1 MRAQQANVHYVVIG
15 SWPSLAF
22 SEGGAFWLDQI
33 RSQLRGADADVFAE
47 WSDIIEKKSKEMCND
62 QDGARIIFRGVI
74 DGDRF
79 TLDVDASDSDAVL
92 CLLRAIQS
100 NLDPMPSIPKRFY
113 AALMEALVIQAE
125 KSGKLDSPWN
135 FDVDGASPSTTSK
148 MRRSKLH
155 HPTNEAEYEPPGQD
169 Y

>member
-1 MRAQQANVHYVVIG
+1 
-15 SWPSLAF
+15 LAF
-22 SEGGAFWLDQI
+22 SDGGAFWFDQI

-47 WSDIIEKKSKEMCND
+47 WSDIIEKKSKEMCD
-62 QDGARIIFRGVI
+62 DRDGARIIFRGVI

-100 NLDPMPSIPKRFY
+100 YLDPMPSVPKRFY
-113 AALMEALVIQAE
+113 AALMDALAIQAE
-125 KSGKLDSPWN
+125 RSGKLDGPWH

-148 MRRSKLH
+148 
-155 HPTNEAEYEPPGQD
+155 
-169 Y
+169 

>member
-1 MRAQQANVHYVVIG
+1 M
-15 SWPSLAF
+15 
-22 SEGGAFWLDQI
+22 DQI

-47 WSDIIEKKSKEMCND
+47 WSGIIEKKSKEMCND
-62 QDGARIIFRGVI
+62 RDGARIIFRGAI

-100 NLDPMPSIPKRFY
+100 CLDPMPSVPKRFY
-113 AALMEALVIQAE
+113 AALMEALAIQAE
-125 KSGKLDSPWN
+125 RAGKLDSPWH

-148 MRRSKLH
+148 
-155 HPTNEAEYEPPGQD
+155 
-169 Y
+169 

>member
-1 MRAQQANVHYVVIG
+1 
-15 SWPSLAF
+15 LTF

-33 RSQLRGADADVFAE
+33 RSQLRGADADVLAE

-62 QDGARIIFRGVI
+62 RDGARIIFRGVI

-100 NLDPMPSIPKRFY
+100 YLDPMPSAPKRFY
-113 AALMEALVIQAE
+113 AALMEALAIQAE
-125 KSGKLDSPWN
+125 KSGKLDSPWH
-135 FDVDGASPSTTSK
+135 FDVDGTSQGATSK
-148 MRRSKLH
+148 
-155 HPTNEAEYEPPGQD
+155 
-169 Y
+169 